1 METLPKVRDLVCSYR
16 TGNDGDDE
24 EIEAHDIRKELVDEV
39 AVPLP
44 VDKRPF

>member
-1 METLPKVRDLVCSYR
+1 MEALAHAGDLVGQDR
-16 TGNDGDDE
+16 HQHDGEDE
-24 EIEAHDIRKELVDEV
+24 EIEAHDIREELVDEV